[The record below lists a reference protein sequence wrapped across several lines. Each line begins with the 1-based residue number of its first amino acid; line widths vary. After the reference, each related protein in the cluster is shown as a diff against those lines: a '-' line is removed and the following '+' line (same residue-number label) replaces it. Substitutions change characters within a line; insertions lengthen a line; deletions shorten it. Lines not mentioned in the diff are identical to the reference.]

1 MFENIINFFKNLNK
15 KEKNTVK
22 SKETAKDRLHLVLVQ
37 DRANVSADFL
47 DLMRKEIIDVIK
59 KYIEI
64 DDKEIDVQLTNM
76 QKEDGTVGAPV
87 LHANIPIV
95 KIKNEAKKSRDIV
108 CGNTSDDNMTVPEND
123 KNEQANNSS
132 STICGNTGEEDTTV
146 PKNEKKDQ
154 EKNSSGTV
162 PDKEQEKNKPES
174 NLADDLLKEVAE
186 IIKSE
191 ENKKNS

>member
-64 DDKEIDVQLTNM
+64 DDSEIDVQLTNM

-95 KIKNEAKKSRDIV
+95 KIKNEAKKKV
-108 CGNTSDDNMTVPEND
+108 EETTEKENQD
-123 KNEQANNSS
+123 EQKQF
-132 STICGNTGEEDTTV
+132 E
-146 PKNEKKDQ
+146 
-154 EKNSSGTV
+154 
-162 PDKEQEKNKPES
+162 EQEKNENSGIKTEEKQTVEEDKKENNENENKP
-174 NLADDLLKEVAE
+174 NMADDRLKEVAE
-186 IIKSE
+186 MIKTE
-191 ENKKNS
+191 ENKKNSNN

>member
-64 DDKEIDVQLTNM
+64 DDSEIDVQLTNM

-95 KIKNEAKKSRDIV
+95 KIKNEAKKKV
-108 CGNTSDDNMTVPEND
+108 EETTEKENQD
-123 KNEQANNSS
+123 EQKQF
-132 STICGNTGEEDTTV
+132 E
-146 PKNEKKDQ
+146 
-154 EKNSSGTV
+154 
-162 PDKEQEKNKPES
+162 EQEKNENSGIKTEEKQTVEEEKKENNENENKP
-174 NLADDLLKEVAE
+174 NMADDILKEVAE
-186 IIKSE
+186 MIKTE
-191 ENKKNS
+191 ENKKNSNN

>member
-1 MFENIINFFKNLNK
+1 MFENIINFFKTINK

-64 DDKEIDVQLTNM
+64 DDSEIDVQLTNM

-95 KIKNEAKKSRDIV
+95 KIKNEAKKKV
-108 CGNTSDDNMTVPEND
+108 EETTEKENQD
-123 KNEQANNSS
+123 EQKQL
-132 STICGNTGEEDTTV
+132 E
-146 PKNEKKDQ
+146 
-154 EKNSSGTV
+154 
-162 PDKEQEKNKPES
+162 EQEKNENSGIKTEEKQTVEEDKKENNENENKP
-174 NLADDLLKEVAE
+174 NMADDILKEVAE
-186 IIKSE
+186 MIKTE
-191 ENKKNS
+191 ENKKNSNN

>member
-1 MFENIINFFKNLNK
+1 MFENIINFFKSLNK

-64 DDKEIDVQLTNM
+64 DDSEIDVQLTNM

-95 KIKNEAKKSRDIV
+95 KIKNEAKKKV
-108 CGNTSDDNMTVPEND
+108 EETTEKENQD
-123 KNEQANNSS
+123 EQKQL
-132 STICGNTGEEDTTV
+132 E
-146 PKNEKKDQ
+146 
-154 EKNSSGTV
+154 
-162 PDKEQEKNKPES
+162 EQEKNENSGIKTEEKQTVEEDKKENNENENKP
-174 NLADDLLKEVAE
+174 NIADDILKEVAE
-186 IIKSE
+186 MIKTE
-191 ENKKNS
+191 ENKKNSNN

>member
-64 DDKEIDVQLTNM
+64 DDSEIDVQLTNM

-95 KIKNEAKKSRDIV
+95 KIKNEAKKKV
-108 CGNTSDDNMTVPEND
+108 EETTEKENQD
-123 KNEQANNSS
+123 EQKQL
-132 STICGNTGEEDTTV
+132 E
-146 PKNEKKDQ
+146 
-154 EKNSSGTV
+154 
-162 PDKEQEKNKPES
+162 EQEKNENTGIKTEEKQTVEEDKKENNENENKP
-174 NLADDLLKEVAE
+174 NMADDILKEVAE
-186 IIKSE
+186 MIKTE
-191 ENKKNS
+191 ENKKNSNN

>member
-64 DDKEIDVQLTNM
+64 DDSEIDVQLTNM
-76 QKEDGTVGAPV
+76 QKEDGTIGAPV

-95 KIKNEAKKSRDIV
+95 KIKNEAKKKV
-108 CGNTSDDNMTVPEND
+108 EETTEKENQD
-123 KNEQANNSS
+123 EQKQF
-132 STICGNTGEEDTTV
+132 E
-146 PKNEKKDQ
+146 
-154 EKNSSGTV
+154 
-162 PDKEQEKNKPES
+162 EQEKNENSGIKTEEKQTVEEDKKENNENENKP
-174 NLADDLLKEVAE
+174 NMADDILKEVAE
-186 IIKSE
+186 MIKTE
-191 ENKKNS
+191 ENKKNSNN

>member
-64 DDKEIDVQLTNM
+64 DDSEIDVQLTNM

-95 KIKNEAKKSRDIV
+95 KIKNEAKKKV
-108 CGNTSDDNMTVPEND
+108 EETTEKENQD
-123 KNEQANNSS
+123 EQKQF
-132 STICGNTGEEDTTV
+132 E
-146 PKNEKKDQ
+146 
-154 EKNSSGTV
+154 
-162 PDKEQEKNKPES
+162 EQEKNENSGIKTEEKQTVEEDKKENNENENKP
-174 NLADDLLKEVAE
+174 NMADDILKEVAE
-186 IIKSE
+186 MIKTE
-191 ENKKNS
+191 ENKKNSNN

>member
-64 DDKEIDVQLTNM
+64 DDSEIDVQLTNM

-95 KIKNEAKKSRDIV
+95 KIKNEAKKKV
-108 CGNTSDDNMTVPEND
+108 EETTEKENQD
-123 KNEQANNSS
+123 EQKQL
-132 STICGNTGEEDTTV
+132 E
-146 PKNEKKDQ
+146 
-154 EKNSSGTV
+154 
-162 PDKEQEKNKPES
+162 EQEKNENSGIKTEEKQTVEEDKKENNENENKP
-174 NLADDLLKEVAE
+174 NMADDRLKEVAE
-186 IIKSE
+186 MIKTE
-191 ENKKNS
+191 ENKKNSNN

>member
-1 MFENIINFFKNLNK
+1 MFENIINFFKSLNK

-64 DDKEIDVQLTNM
+64 DDSEIDVQLTNM

-95 KIKNEAKKSRDIV
+95 KIKNDAKKKV
-108 CGNTSDDNMTVPEND
+108 EETTEKENQD
-123 KNEQANNSS
+123 EQKQL
-132 STICGNTGEEDTTV
+132 E
-146 PKNEKKDQ
+146 
-154 EKNSSGTV
+154 
-162 PDKEQEKNKPES
+162 EQEKNENSGIKTEEKQTVEEDKKENNENENKP
-174 NLADDLLKEVAE
+174 NIADDILKEVAE
-186 IIKSE
+186 MIKTE
-191 ENKKNS
+191 ENKKNSNN

>member
-64 DDKEIDVQLTNM
+64 DDSEIDVQLTNM

-95 KIKNEAKKSRDIV
+95 KIKNEAKKKV
-108 CGNTSDDNMTVPEND
+108 EETTEKENQD
-123 KNEQANNSS
+123 EQKQL
-132 STICGNTGEEDTTV
+132 E
-146 PKNEKKDQ
+146 
-154 EKNSSGTV
+154 
-162 PDKEQEKNKPES
+162 EQEKNENSGIKTEEKQTVEEDKKENNENENKP
-174 NLADDLLKEVAE
+174 NIADDILKEVAE
-186 IIKSE
+186 MIKTE
-191 ENKKNS
+191 ENKKNSNN

>member
-1 MFENIINFFKNLNK
+1 MFENIINFFKNINK

-64 DDKEIDVQLTNM
+64 DDSEIDVQLTNM

-95 KIKNEAKKSRDIV
+95 KIKNEAKKKV
-108 CGNTSDDNMTVPEND
+108 EETTEKENQD
-123 KNEQANNSS
+123 EQKQL
-132 STICGNTGEEDTTV
+132 E
-146 PKNEKKDQ
+146 
-154 EKNSSGTV
+154 
-162 PDKEQEKNKPES
+162 EQEKNENSGIKTEEKQTVEEDKKENNENENKP
-174 NLADDLLKEVAE
+174 NMADDILKEVAE
-186 IIKSE
+186 MIKTE
-191 ENKKNS
+191 ENKKNSNN